1 MLFLQISKHA
11 PESCPLNNEKAMK
24 ASRAV
29 NAKLEELTKK
39 HGVKLVGGWHDTG
52 NHRFVMVWDASFE
65 ALMTLSM
72 EPEMM
77 TFGALHNNEIC
88 PVMTF
93 EESAKLFL
101 K

>member
-24 ASRAV
+24 INKSL
-29 NAKLEELTKK
+29 NSNLDKLLRKY
-39 HGVKLVGGWHDTG
+39 GVKMVGGWHDPN

-65 ALMTLSM
+65 ALMKLSM
-72 EPEMM
+72 EPEMIAWGG
-77 TFGALHNNEIC
+77 FHNTEIC

-93 EESAKLFL
+93 EESAKLYL